1 MACKCTI
8 SVTESYYVEQIAGRR
23 GTGSKCK
30 SILKQR
36 THEQVLSEEKY
47 DTSQHLGRCSAVAGK
62 RRKQLNNLEL
72 EASVLGGNTPA
83 PYG

>member
-36 THEQVLSEEKY
+36 THEQVLSEE
-47 DTSQHLGRCSAVAGK
+47 
-62 RRKQLNNLEL
+62 
-72 EASVLGGNTPA
+72 
-83 PYG
+83 